1 MPDLFTEPDEEPES
15 LPSEPH
21 NQRIRIASLA
31 PESSANDLDYECVP
45 LDNTVF
51 QKTNRIVLPT
61 AGNEGP
67 EYLYP
72 NEIATKP
79 DESTILAVTGTTGLV
94 HGTIFE
100 NPYYIKMNGSSKCQ
114 EMWPVRLDRD
124 TSKPPTTQSCASRT
138 RHNENHA
145 DYFLVSWTPLQMILV
160 VLAMNDMAFILDIC

>member
-1 MPDLFTEPDEEPES
+1 MTDIFTEPDQEPGS
-15 LPSEPH
+15 LSPEIDGR
-21 NQRIRIASLA
+21 RIRIASLA
-31 PESSANDLDYECVP
+31 PGSSANDLDYECVP
-45 LDNTVF
+45 VDDVVF
-51 QKTNRIVLPT
+51 QKTNRILLPN
-61 AGNEGP
+61 ANNEGP

-124 TSKPPTTQSCASRT
+124 TSKSLLPSYVPAALRF
-138 RHNENHA
+138 R
-145 DYFLVSWTPLQMILV
+145 
-160 VLAMNDMAFILDIC
+160 LDKLLIDS